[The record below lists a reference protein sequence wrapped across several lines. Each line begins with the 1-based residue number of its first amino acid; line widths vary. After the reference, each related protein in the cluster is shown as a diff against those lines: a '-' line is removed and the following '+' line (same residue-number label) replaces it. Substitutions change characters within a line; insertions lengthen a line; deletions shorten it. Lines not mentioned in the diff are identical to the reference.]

1 MVNKSYKKHDTV
13 LTLEDLQGMRESAK
27 GFEKKKVQT
36 QIDIFFNPPKPK
48 RKKKEKKVFR
58 YRED

>member
-1 MVNKSYKKHDTV
+1 LKKKFKKYEEV
-13 LTLEDLQGMRESAK
+13 LTLEDLQGMRDSAK

-36 QIDIFFNPPKPK
+36 QIDLFFNPPKPK

-58 YRED
+58 YRQD

>member
-1 MVNKSYKKHDTV
+1 MKKKFKKYEEV
-13 LTLEDLQGMRESAK
+13 LTLEDLQGMRDSAK

-36 QIDIFFNPPKPK
+36 QIDLFFNPPKPK

-58 YRED
+58 YRQD